1 MILSVFPSLFSYT
14 LLGIFVLRLAL
25 GLVILR
31 LAFTTLFKINRP
43 ESWIKGTG
51 IVLLLVSILL
61 VIGLYTQIAALLVA
75 SRARVRAGAVRA
87 HFQHAKRINMCN
99 RAAACDDPAAEAEQA
114 IGREQCWQ
122 HENAGADHTAD
133 GQ

>member
-14 LLGIFVLRLAL
+14 LLGIFVLRVAL

-51 IVLLLVSILL
+51 IVLLLVGILL
-61 VIGLYTQIAALLVA
+61 VIGLYTQIAALVVTLA
-75 SRARVRAGAVRA
+75 SLLAVIIKIRVRLAEHQSLSQGVEYYFLLLAIAVSLLFLGAGA
-87 HFQHAKRINMCN
+87 F
-99 RAAACDDPAAEAEQA
+99 A
-114 IGREQCWQ
+114 I
-122 HENAGADHTAD
+122 DLPL
-133 GQ
+133 